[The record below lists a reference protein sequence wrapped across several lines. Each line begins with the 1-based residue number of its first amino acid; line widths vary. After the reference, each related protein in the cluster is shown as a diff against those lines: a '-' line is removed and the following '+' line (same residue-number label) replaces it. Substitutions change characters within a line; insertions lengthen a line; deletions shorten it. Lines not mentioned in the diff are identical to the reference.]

1 MDPMMKIGI
10 ITIGNELL
18 SGFTIDRNSAWIG
31 QKLLES
37 GMKVHI
43 RQTIQDDYDD
53 ICETLESMWEDW
65 ECDYVIVTGGLGPTV
80 DDITVSTFLDY
91 FDDEHEF
98 DREYWSIL
106 KDRFK
111 KLNFKM
117 PNLNKNQAYKSKN
130 GKMIT
135 NLVGTARGLHYT
147 KDHSSLFKTV
157 ETALKGGPKKTHFF
171 ALPGV
176 PQEMKSMMTNY
187 VLPVL
192 EKELESKVVCKSIRT
207 TGVPESILQ
216 EKISDLID
224 SNKDKCDI
232 AFLPHRMFG
241 VDIRLTSED
250 VEIVDSLLK
259 SIVKRIDKYV
269 YGFDSDKLEE
279 VVAGLLIDNNTR
291 IATAESCTA
300 GLLSARLTETA
311 GSSKYFNG
319 GVVCYSNKLKHDLVG
334 VKQKTLDQYGAV
346 SEETAHEL
354 AVNIAKK
361 LDSEM
366 GVSIT
371 GIAGPGGGSEKK
383 PVGLVFVGIFYKNN
397 VYIKKYNLTPNR
409 NINRE
414 LTVILC
420 LNEIRKILENSKGI

>member
-1 MDPMMKIGI
+1 MKIGI

-157 ETALKGGPKKTHFF
+157 ETVLKGGPKKTHFF

-371 GIAGPGGGSEKK
+371 GIAGPGGGTKKK
-383 PVGLVFVGIFYKNN
+383 PVGLVFIA
-397 VYIKKYNLTPNR
+397 IKKGNKTLVKKHLFKNKKRTLIQRAAVIKALNL
-409 NINRE
+409 
-414 LTVILC
+414 ILSF
-420 LNEIRKILENSKGI
+420 LK